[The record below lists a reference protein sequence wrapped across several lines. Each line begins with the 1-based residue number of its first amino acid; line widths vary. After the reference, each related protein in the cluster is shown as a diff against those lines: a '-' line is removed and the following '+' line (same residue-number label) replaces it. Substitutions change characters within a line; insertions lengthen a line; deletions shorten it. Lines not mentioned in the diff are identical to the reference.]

1 MTPVLTFFIG
11 LAILVLFGWYF
22 ASEGDRLRRILGTVL
37 TIVVTAF
44 CLWSTYPPFDEKR
57 PDGTVIRHGKIHL
70 GLDLQGGTSFL
81 IRLEPPASADGGK
94 RPITKAMVDQAIEAI
109 RKRVDRF
116 GVSEPIITPQGNDRI
131 LVQIPGL
138 DAANIQEAREQLS
151 RVAKLEFR
159 LVYPDNGQRLKAI
172 DEGKEV
178 IPPEYRIET
187 YKQQVEGGKPIEERL
202 LVKKKADLGGN
213 HVSQAAAGYGQ
224 EGWEVTLRF
233 DTEGAK
239 TFGQITEA
247 NVNHRF
253 AIVLDGVIQSAPVIK
268 TAIYGGNA
276 VISGGRM
283 DEPEARNLASV
294 LENPLQTPVKIEEE
308 RQVSASLGSDS
319 IKSGIYSGIAG
330 FILVVVFMIIYY
342 RMVGLIADIAL
353 LINCIMVVGV
363 LGMFN
368 SVLTLPGIAGL
379 ILSLGIAVDA
389 NVLIYERLRD
399 EIKQGKSLRVAI
411 DTSYRKAFSAI
422 FDAHVTQFLTAA
434 ILFWLA
440 SGPVKG
446 FALTL
451 TIGIV
456 ASMFSSLLVTYTCFS
471 WAFALGWL
479 KRVSMLHLIRSK
491 GFDFLGNAP
500 KFVSISAVATLLCLG
515 VLLMKGERNLGADF
529 RGGDLLVI
537 SAAHKLTPDEV
548 RGALA
553 HTGFQNSVIQSEK
566 VANRDLIS
574 IRADSG
580 AADKIKARLSEAL
593 PTAGLKFEQTDH
605 VGALVGKELA
615 TKSALALALGLLGIF
630 IYVSFRFAT
639 SFAVASLAALA
650 HDLIITIGIFALS
663 GRELSL
669 IMVAAVLTIAGYSI
683 NDKIVVF
690 DRIRSGL
697 RDRLSGSVA
706 EVMNTS
712 INETLSRTI
721 LTGGTVL
728 LTVLALYFFGGP
740 VLNDFAFSFLIGV
753 IVGTYSSIFIA
764 SPIVLWWTRARG
776 RDTSALRR
784 EVIQQ
789 TTTAGRL
796 APRS

>member
-1 MTPVLTFFIG
+1 MSPAATFFAGIG
-11 LAILVLFGWYF
+11 LLILFGWYF
-22 ASEGDRLRRILGTVL
+22 ATDSERIRRILGTVL
-37 TIVVTAF
+37 TIAVTAF
-44 CLWSTYPPFDEKR
+44 CLASTVPPFDQKR
-57 PDGTVIRHGKIHL
+57 ADGTIIQPGKIHL

-81 IRLEPPASADGGK
+81 IRLEPTAAADGTK
-94 RPITKAMVDQAIEAI
+94 RAITKSMVDQAIEAI
-109 RKRVDRF
+109 RKRVDQF
-116 GVSEPIITPQGNDRI
+116 GVSEPIITPQGTDRI

-138 DAANIQEAREQLS
+138 DAGKIQEAREQLS
-151 RVAKLEFR
+151 KVAKLEFR
-159 LVYPDNGQRLKAI
+159 MVFPDNGDRLSRI
-172 DEGKEV
+172 DQGQEV
-178 IPPEYRIET
+178 IPPDYRIET
-187 YKQQVEGGKPIEERL
+187 YTMKGEDGEKSREERL
-202 LVKKKADLGGN
+202 LVKKKADLGGERVKES
-213 HVSQAAAGYGQ
+213 HAYYGN
-224 EGWEVTLRF
+224 EGWTVQLKF
-233 DTEGAK
+233 DGEGAK
-239 TFGQITEA
+239 KFGEITAA
-247 NVNHRF
+247 NKGHRF
-253 AIVLDGVIQSAPVIK
+253 AIVLDGVIQSAPVIRD
-268 TAIYGGNA
+268 AIYGGDA
-276 VISGGRM
+276 IITGKFG
-283 DEPEARNLASV
+283 ETEARSLASV

-330 FILVVVFMIIYY
+330 FALVVIFMIIYY
-342 RMVGLIADIAL
+342 HLVGLIADIAL
-353 LINCIMVVGV
+353 AINCIMVVGA

-399 EIKQGKSLRVAI
+399 EIKQGKTLRTAI
-411 DTSYRKAFSAI
+411 DTSYSKAFSAI
-422 FDAHVTQFLTAA
+422 FDAHVTQFLTAV

-471 WAFALGWL
+471 WAFAGNIL
-479 KRVSMLHLIRSK
+479 KKVTMLHLIRSK
-491 GFDFLGNAP
+491 DFDFLGNAK
-500 KFVSISAVATLLCLG
+500 KFMLVSGIATLACLA
-515 VLLMKGERNLGADF
+515 VLFVRGNRNLGADF
-529 RGGDLLVI
+529 RGGDLMVL
-537 SAAHKLTPDEV
+537 SAAQKLTPDQI

-553 HTGFQNSVIQSEK
+553 NTGLQNSTIQSER

-574 IRADSG
+574 IRSDAG
-580 AADKIKARLSEAL
+580 NADKIKARLQEAL
-593 PTAGLKFEQTDH
+593 PNAGLKFEQTDH

-615 TKSALALALGLLGIF
+615 SKSALALTLGLIGIF
-630 IYVSFRFAT
+630 IYVSFRFGT
-639 SFAVASLAALA
+639 SFAVGSLAALA
-650 HDLIITIGIFALS
+650 HDLIITLGIFSLS

-669 IMVAAVLTIAGYSI
+669 IMVAAILTIAGYSI

-706 EVMNTS
+706 QVMNHS
-712 INETLSRTI
+712 INDTLSRTI

-740 VLNDFAFSFLIGV
+740 VLNDFAFSFLVGV

-776 RDTSALRR
+776 KDTASLRR
-784 EVIQQ
+784 EVTQAATSANPI
-789 TTTAGRL
+789 AR
-796 APRS
+796 

>member
-22 ASEGDRLRRILGTVL
+22 ATETERLRRILGTVL
-37 TIVVTAF
+37 TIVVTVF

-57 PDGTVIRHGKIHL
+57 PDGTVIRRGKIHL

-138 DAANIQEAREQLS
+138 DAANIQEARDQLS

-187 YKQQVEGGKPIEERL
+187 YKQQVQGGQVQGGKPIEERL

-233 DTEGAK
+233 DAEGAK

-283 DEPEARNLASV
+283 DEPGARNLSSV

-330 FILVVVFMIIYY
+330 VILVVVF
-342 RMVGLIADIAL
+342 
-353 LINCIMVVGV
+353 
-363 LGMFN
+363 
-368 SVLTLPGIAGL
+368 
-379 ILSLGIAVDA
+379 
-389 NVLIYERLRD
+389 
-399 EIKQGKSLRVAI
+399 
-411 DTSYRKAFSAI
+411 
-422 FDAHVTQFLTAA
+422 
-434 ILFWLA
+434 
-440 SGPVKG
+440 
-446 FALTL
+446 
-451 TIGIV
+451 
-456 ASMFSSLLVTYTCFS
+456 
-471 WAFALGWL
+471 
-479 KRVSMLHLIRSK
+479 
-491 GFDFLGNAP
+491 
-500 KFVSISAVATLLCLG
+500 
-515 VLLMKGERNLGADF
+515 
-529 RGGDLLVI
+529 
-537 SAAHKLTPDEV
+537 
-548 RGALA
+548 
-553 HTGFQNSVIQSEK
+553 
-566 VANRDLIS
+566 
-574 IRADSG
+574 
-580 AADKIKARLSEAL
+580 
-593 PTAGLKFEQTDH
+593 
-605 VGALVGKELA
+605 
-615 TKSALALALGLLGIF
+615 IF
-630 IYVSFRFAT
+630 IFYC
-639 SFAVASLAALA
+639 
-650 HDLIITIGIFALS
+650 
-663 GRELSL
+663 
-669 IMVAAVLTIAGYSI
+669 
-683 NDKIVVF
+683 
-690 DRIRSGL
+690 
-697 RDRLSGSVA
+697 
-706 EVMNTS
+706 
-712 INETLSRTI
+712 I
-721 LTGGTVL
+721 L
-728 LTVLALYFFGGP
+728 
-740 VLNDFAFSFLIGV
+740 
-753 IVGTYSSIFIA
+753 
-764 SPIVLWWTRARG
+764 
-776 RDTSALRR
+776 
-784 EVIQQ
+784 
-789 TTTAGRL
+789 
-796 APRS
+796 